1 MSSPPV
7 VESASEPDTTHH
19 GRFIAPTVLS
29 SLANLELVART
40 VAEGTLMGLHRT
52 PKFGFSQE
60 FAEYRAYEPGDD
72 LRHIDWNVY
81 ARSDRTYIKRFSGD
95 TNNHVMVLV
104 DQSSSMGVNTSSEKY
119 VSKCDYARFMAAA
132 FVYLAARQHDAIGLL
147 LFSDA
152 IGAYRPPST
161 RPTSVR
167 MLYHLLDDM
176 QCTGGSNWHLPLAH
190 VQSRLHKRSLLV
202 VISDFY
208 TDPAGLREV
217 LKGLAARGH
226 DLLLV
231 HVLDPAERKVA
242 LTDAVTLEDS
252 ESGAVMEVSPDEM
265 AAGYETRLRLHV
277 DELKQAVLDAGGH
290 YLGVTTDQ
298 PLDRTLADYLRFRAR
313 RQQ

>member
-1 MSSPPV
+1 
-7 VESASEPDTTHH
+7 
-19 GRFIAPTVLS
+19 
-29 SLANLELVART
+29 
-40 VAEGTLMGLHRT
+40 MGLHRT

-104 DQSSSMGVNTSSEKY
+104 DQSSSMAANAGNEKY
-119 VSKCDYARFMAAA
+119 LSKCDYARYAAA
-132 FVYLAARQHDAIGLL
+132 SFVYLAARQHDAIGLL
-147 LFSDA
+147 LFNDS
-152 IGAYRPPST
+152 IGAYRAPST
-161 RPTSVR
+161 RHTHVR

-176 QCTGGSNWHLPLAH
+176 PCAGGSDWHLPLEH
-190 VQSRLHKRSLLV
+190 VQSRLHRRSLLV

-208 TDPAGLREV
+208 TQPTELRDV
-217 LKGLAARGH
+217 LKSLAARGH

-231 HVLDPAERKVA
+231 HVLDPTERQA
-242 LTDAVTLEDS
+242 DLFDAVTLEDS
-252 ESGAVMEVSPDEM
+252 ETGTVMEVSPDEV
-265 AAGYETRLRLHV
+265 ATGYAQRLRTHV
-277 DELKQAVLDAGGH
+277 DGLRQAVIEAGGH

-313 RQQ
+313 RRQ